1 MITELLRP
9 EKIVTGLSGGLAQAL
24 EQLFT
29 RSSFP
34 DRVNEYRTALIGGN
48 SKLYT
53 YVDDEIAVPH
63 VRIEGLPGTDM
74 ILGLARKRVRF
85 NGHSIKIL
93 FFLATAAE
101 QTEEHSRHTVRTAAL
116 LSVFIY
122 PAFEDLFFRA
132 GAVARL
138 SFRLSWR
145 GAPVDLRGG
154 QKLLSPPRLPTG
166 VFGIAK

>member
-74 ILGLARKRVRF
+74 ILGLARKGVRF
-85 NGHSIKIL
+85 NGHSIKIF
-93 FFLATAAE
+93 FFLATPAE

-116 LSVFIY
+116 LSVFLY
-122 PAFEDLFFRA
+122 PAFEDYFFAPMPWHVYLFAFHGTALLLIFEEVKNYYR
-132 GAVARL
+132 R
-138 SFRLSWR
+138 R
-145 GAPVDLRGG
+145 GYPLEFLG
-154 QKLLSPPRLPTG
+154 
-166 VFGIAK
+166 

>member
-74 ILGLARKRVRF
+74 ILGLARKGVRF

-93 FFLATAAE
+93 FLSC
-101 QTEEHSRHTVRTAAL
+101 HSRRADRRAL
-116 LSVFIY
+116 SAYCSNCCFAICFSIPRFRRFILSLRCRGMFTFS
-122 PAFEDLFFRA
+122 PFM
-132 GAVARL
+132 ARR
-138 SFRLSWR
+138 SC
-145 GAPVDLRGG
+145 
-154 QKLLSPPRLPTG
+154 
-166 VFGIAK
+166 